1 MTPEHP
7 RVLVVDI
14 GGTHI
19 KLLGTGHRK
28 PIRLPSGR
36 SLTPAIMVKVVL
48 EATGAWSYDV
58 LSIGYPGPV
67 GPRGPAAEPSNLGRG
82 WVGFDFERAFHRPVR
97 LINDAS
103 MQALGG
109 YRGGRMLFL
118 GLGTGLGAA
127 LVVQG
132 HLQPLELAHLPYR
145 KKKTF
150 EDYVGDASRLAR
162 GTRRWRR
169 YVIDVVSRLMV
180 AMQAET
186 LLLGGGNARRMRR
199 VLDQLP
205 ECTRIGSNADA
216 FRGGMRLWQPAHER
230 AVRLRASGDIPA
242 ATPPAAGRKR
252 AERKKATVARG
263 AIALVSGNGT

>member
-7 RVLVVDI
+7 RILVIDV
-14 GGTHI
+14 GGTHV
-19 KLLGTGHRK
+19 KLLATGHRK
-28 PIRLPSGR
+28 PIRVPSGR
-36 SLTPAIMVKVVL
+36 SLTPALMVKEVL
-48 EATGAWSYDV
+48 EATKAWSYDV

-67 GPRGPAAEPSNLGRG
+67 GPDGPAGEPSNLGRG

-109 YRGGRMLFL
+109 YTGGRMLFL

-150 EDYVGDASRLAR
+150 EDYVGDASRLER
-162 GTRRWRR
+162 GSRRWRR

-199 VLDQLP
+199 VIDKLP
-205 ECTRIGSNADA
+205 EGTRIGSNADA

-230 AVRLRASGDIPA
+230 ANRARASRERA
-242 ATPPAAGRKR
+242 AGTPPARSRRMTDRQPAS
-252 AERKKATVARG
+252 ARG
-263 AIALVSGNGT
+263 IALVGSNGT